1 MLSKNKREICFS
13 CKQDGHVAFDC
24 PNKPITIFCGD
35 ESKAAYIDKPV
46 TRSKYDEMRNRSE
59 MDAEFD
65 MHYGFAIENFKK
77 ENRRNFHQG
86 STSKTAELTNDT
98 SFDTKSIS
106 STSSHHRSGAV
117 DDIDEELGKEA
128 NADTKQSFTTKS
140 HDHNLILS
148 LERTLFAALN
158 NAWLLAMGGAGL
170 MSVGNNDP
178 TPLIGGIVLVVMA
191 IFVVT
196 SALLIHGSRVYRI
209 KTGRSFQYSQSLL
222 WVAFIG
228 VATLVT
234 MIFTL
239 YYGIV
244 YPFLQRTA
252 EVEVQNTDF
261 TEGCS
266 L

>member
-1 MLSKNKREICFS
+1 
-13 CKQDGHVAFDC
+13 
-24 PNKPITIFCGD
+24 
-35 ESKAAYIDKPV
+35 
-46 TRSKYDEMRNRSE
+46 
-59 MDAEFD
+59 MDTELE
-65 MHYGFAIENFKK
+65 MHYGFVAPNDEKKNATAQNIEVAWIKNHAK
-77 ENRRNFHQG
+77 
-86 STSKTAELTNDT
+86 
-98 SFDTKSIS
+98 SFDTRSTI
-106 STSSHHRSGAV
+106 STSNHPSGAV
-117 DDIDEELGKEA
+117 VGDFDEELGKKA
-128 NADTKQSFTTKS
+128 NVETKQP
-140 HDHNLILS
+140 DHNLILS

-170 MSVGNNDP
+170 MSVGHNDP

-228 VATLVT
+228 ITTLVT
-234 MIFTL
+234 MSFTL

-252 EVEVQNTDF
+252 AVEVKNIDF
-261 TEGCS
+261 TEGGS

>member
-1 MLSKNKREICFS
+1 M
-13 CKQDGHVAFDC
+13 AFDC

-35 ESKAAYIDKPV
+35 ESKAAYVDKPV

-59 MDAEFD
+59 MDAEFE
-65 MHYGFAIENFKK
+65 MHYGFATTNDKK
-77 ENRRNFHQG
+77 NNVRNVQQG
-86 STSKTAELTNDT
+86 STGKTAELTNDR
-98 SFDTKSIS
+98 SFDTMSIS
-106 STSSHHRSGAV
+106 SSSSSNHPSGTLN
-117 DDIDEELGKEA
+117 DIDEELGKKA
-128 NADTKQSFTTKS
+128 NVETKQP
-140 HDHNLILS
+140 DHNLILS

-170 MSVGNNDP
+170 MSVGHNDP

-228 VATLVT
+228 ISTLVT
-234 MIFTL
+234 MSFTL

-252 EVEVQNTDF
+252 AVEVKNIDF
-261 TEGCS
+261 TEGGS